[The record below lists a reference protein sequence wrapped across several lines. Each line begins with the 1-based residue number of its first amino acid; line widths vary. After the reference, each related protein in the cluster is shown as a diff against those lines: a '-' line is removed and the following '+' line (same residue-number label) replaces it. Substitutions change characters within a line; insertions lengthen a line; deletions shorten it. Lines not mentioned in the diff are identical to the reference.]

1 MKKWGLFL
9 GGVATG
15 VVLTFL
21 FAYIVTLAGGKS
33 SPDGVTNFDQPG
45 QIMNEQSVEVFQVIA
60 DNAALVRGKD
70 PNSYSDSYILGTV
83 YLLRNYDGKYYYDD
97 EIITLPKGKK
107 FQQTGIYR
115 YDTPKGMSKTVAI
128 IEIK

>member
-60 DNAALVRGKD
+60 DNAALVHGKD
-70 PNSYSDSYILGTV
+70 PDSFSDLYLGTV
-83 YLLRNYDGKYYYDD
+83 YMLRNYDGKYYYDD

>member
-33 SPDGVTNFDQPG
+33 SLDGVTNFDQPG

-83 YLLRNYDGKYYYDD
+83 YMLRNYDGKYYYDD

-115 YDTPKGMSKTVAI
+115 YNTPKGMSKTVAI

>member
-60 DNAALVRGKD
+60 DNAALVHGKAFYVHLQMFH
-70 PNSYSDSYILGTV
+70 PKKRIFLCIGSFFARRWHSHAP
-83 YLLRNYDGKYYYDD
+83 
-97 EIITLPKGKK
+97 LPHGAPLAE
-107 FQQTGIYR
+107 R
-115 YDTPKGMSKTVAI
+115 
-128 IEIK
+128 

>member
-83 YLLRNYDGKYYYDD
+83 YMLRNYDGKYYYDD

>member
-33 SPDGVTNFDQPG
+33 SLDGVTNFDQPG